1 VGLTIRLVSLSTWL
15 FEAHPTMS
23 VDNVHNSSFPLFD
36 IHDARIERRLSDC
49 ARSQL
54 LLIAAPAFEAT
65 EKEILST
72 VDSVM
77 KPYGCDPQDALILGL
92 CLRRMALLYRLFFK
106 RYKKFV
112 IDGMSTIPYTPLNLR
127 A

>member
-1 VGLTIRLVSLSTWL
+1 
-15 FEAHPTMS
+15 MS